1 MRRMQNAHS
10 IGLDERR
17 WASYAVLALILLSI
31 LDRIDLLVRF
41 AFTHIGIDDAL
52 MQQIALDYSHGIF
65 REPYM
70 YGQNYNPMLEALLAV
85 PMLWAGISP
94 QFALPIVTSFLAL
107 IPFWTF
113 AWWCLRQGHVIGAIA
128 FSAMP
133 ILLPVEWGML
143 TSMPRGFVH
152 GIGLLALL
160 PIIHFIKT
168 IWVRSSL
175 TALVASAVVVCNPN
189 ALLVIVPMFSWL
201 ILKQWRSEGFWL
213 GNLLG
218 VLPSAGFVLW
228 AKAFH
233 TNAKIAPLHFMD
245 GDSVQYSFN
254 RTWSGL
260 QDLDRHWQH
269 LVPFIQA
276 AGLLMISLLLI
287 AAVVAFKRNYREQG
301 WAIVAVMLFIPF
313 ALGILKVHEGMT
325 TIFFSLSRMFLG
337 IPILVAGCIAM
348 IGSTYS
354 IDRRTL
360 TGVFMVIVIWLP
372 MKWNEVNEV
381 VVRELENQDEGY
393 VREEP
398 TEVVR
403 SYCRTVSD
411 VATHNGAQLIVPI
424 RWPDLRV
431 DHRTHYVAHFVCYAC
446 PQMESELPP
455 VFMAGYDRRTWV
467 VEAYGAAK
475 CEKVLF
481 VGGDPEAW
489 RIAMIRDSF
498 IKDVSTKEL
507 IMHMVENSSV
517 SILDLMSTTHVDG
530 KE

>member
-152 GIGLLALL
+152 GIGLLALM
-160 PIIHFIKT
+160 PIIQFIKT

-189 ALLVIVPMFSWL
+189 ALLVIVPIFSWL
-201 ILKQWRSEGFWL
+201 FLKQWRSEGFWL

-218 VLPSAGFVLW
+218 VLPSVGFILW

-269 LVPFIQA
+269 LVPFTNA
-276 AGLLMISLLLI
+276 AGSVVVVILV
-287 AAVVAFKRNYREQG
+287 AALVNALRRKQWAMLWPFLSVV
-301 WAIVAVMLFIPF
+301 LFIPM
-313 ALGILKVHEGMT
+313 ALGMLKVHEGLT
-325 TIFFSLSRMFLG
+325 TVFYSLSRMFLG
-337 IPILVAGCIAM
+337 IPLLVAGCIGFM
-348 IGSTYS
+348 GSNLKIG
-354 IDRRTL
+354 RWPL
-360 TGVFMVIVIWLP
+360 MGAVFLIATWMP
-372 MKWNEVNEV
+372 FKWNGIDEV
-381 VVRELENQDEGY
+381 VTNELREQDKGF

-398 TEVVR
+398 LSVVR
-403 SYCRTVSD
+403 SYCRTVSQVAKRND
-411 VATHNGAQLIVPI
+411 VELIVPI
-424 RWPDLRV
+424 RWPHLRV
-431 DHRTHYVAHFVCYAC
+431 DHRTHYIAHFICYAC
-446 PQMESELPP
+446 PQLETVLPP
-455 VFMAGYDRRTWV
+455 VFMAGYDRRTWM
-467 VEAYGAAK
+467 VERYSAPID
-475 CEKVLF
+475 EKILF
-481 VGGDPEAW
+481 VGGDPMAW
-489 RIAMIRDSF
+489 SAVMTNDSTML
-498 IKDVSTKEL
+498 DVSTEAFQLHIKKW
-507 IMHMVENSSV
+507 NTGSV
-517 SILDLMSTTHVDG
+517 QEFLERTGVSRSN
-530 KE
+530 